1 MNRDVLLEQL
11 DQGLTSMDLS
21 LTSDLQFKLIDY
33 LQLLCKWN
41 RAFNLTAVRDVEEM
55 VSRHLLDSLSVRP
68 FLSGKRFIDVGSG
81 AGLPGIVLAI
91 STPDTQWVLLDSNLK
106 KTRFLQ
112 QVAIEIGL
120 KNVEVVY
127 SRAED
132 YIDDTGFDMATS
144 RAVADLVTLIS
155 RMGHLSEC
163 LLAMKGQIPD
173 NELNVLPEHWRSEI
187 VQISVPGL
195 QAQRSIIILNKD
207 YQ

>member
-1 MNRDVLLEQL
+1 MNRDVLLKQL

-21 LTSDLQFKLIDY
+21 LPSDRQYKLIDY

-41 RAFNLTAVRDVEEM
+41 RTFNLTAVRDVEEM
-55 VSRHLLDSLSVRP
+55 ISRHLLDSLSVLP
-68 FLSGKRFIDVGSG
+68 FLSGKRLIDIGSG
-81 AGLPGIVLAI
+81 AGLPGMVLAI
-91 STPDTQWVLLDSNLK
+91 SAPDTQWVLLDSNLK

-112 QVAIEIGL
+112 QVTIETGL
-120 KNVEVVY
+120 KNVEVVH

-132 YIDDTGFDMATS
+132 YFDDTGFDMAAS
-144 RAVADLVTLIS
+144 RAVADLSTLIS

-195 QAQRSIIILNKD
+195 QAQRSIIILSKH